1 MSKPRISYV
10 DPSTIDDPAMIA
22 EFERCAREGTPRPE
36 SQAIRA
42 HVPATFWSFANT
54 WRDVFKNGVADH
66 KIKELCRIYV
76 SRSVLCEF
84 CGNQRSIKAA
94 KSGLR
99 EDDYSDLINF
109 ESSTRY
115 DERQKAALAYAEA
128 ITWDLPAG
136 DELWD
141 RLHKHFSEP
150 ELVEIG
156 YFVAITMGQQRWL
169 RTLNIEHH
177 QIMAGTDGIDGAR
190 LRDFRCPETF
200 KAGRRLLGKGQL
212 KTRKAGS
219 RVTSQATAATAIR
232 KAPASQGAK
241 DEPRIRVRG
250 LGKHY
255 GALEVFRNIDFDVG
269 EREIVAIVG
278 PSGCGKTTLLRC
290 IDGLL
295 PHDAGEIWVGQE
307 RVTEPIAGVAMVF
320 QHFGLFPWKTVF
332 ENVAYGL
339 RMAGAPKAEIERKV
353 PEFIK
358 LVGLGGFENAFPY
371 QMSGGMQ
378 QRCGLARALAV
389 EPNVLLMDEPFAAVD
404 AQTREILQFEL
415 LRIWDQRPTAMIF
428 VTHSI
433 EEAVLLGHRVIVL
446 KGRPSSI
453 HETITIDLPSPRT
466 RETLREP
473 RFAEL
478 RERVWTT
485 LMREARE
492 AEFQL
497 ER

>member
-1 MSKPRISYV
+1 M
-10 DPSTIDDPAMIA
+10 
-22 EFERCAREGTPRPE
+22 
-36 SQAIRA
+36 
-42 HVPATFWSFANT
+42 
-54 WRDVFKNGVADH
+54 
-66 KIKELCRIYV
+66 
-76 SRSVLCEF
+76 
-84 CGNQRSIKAA
+84 
-94 KSGLR
+94 
-99 EDDYSDLINF
+99 
-109 ESSTRY
+109 
-115 DERQKAALAYAEA
+115 
-128 ITWDLPAG
+128 
-136 DELWD
+136 
-141 RLHKHFSEP
+141 
-150 ELVEIG
+150 
-156 YFVAITMGQQRWL
+156 
-169 RTLNIEHH
+169 
-177 QIMAGTDGIDGAR
+177 
-190 LRDFRCPETF
+190 
-200 KAGRRLLGKGQL
+200 
-212 KTRKAGS
+212 
-219 RVTSQATAATAIR
+219 TSQATAVSAIR
-232 KAPASQGAK
+232 NAPASQVAK
-241 DEPRIRVRG
+241 NQPRIRVRG

-290 IDGLL
+290 VDGLL
-295 PHDAGEIWVGQE
+295 PHDTGEIWVGQQ

-339 RMAGAPKAEIERKV
+339 RMAGAPKGEIERKV

-453 HETITIDLPSPRT
+453 HETITIDLPTPRT

-478 RERVWTT
+478 RERVWST